1 MRPATRHQKT
11 RQRIP
16 SGEHTHDLEVPGDG
30 ASASMRVP
38 VSAVMTPS
46 ALCVPEHLSLTTLEE
61 ILLDRDLSGLPVVD
75 EQGKLVGFVEMT
87 DIVREVHHRGDTD
100 EVPGTRTVA
109 QVMSPI
115 ALELPASCPIAKAVH
130 LMATQ
135 QAHRIPVVSGD
146 GALLGIVTAGD
157 IVRYLAGAERTAKLP
172 AKLPDRGSPAWEVP
186 DHKHLTD
193 ADRVVALSFLAGGV
207 AHQVNNALTPM
218 RLSLGRLTSFELS
231 QRPLSPERLHRIELL
246 QDVREGVDRIEQII
260 RELKAFSHTDG
271 PSRVVDVPAE
281 LEVAIGLA
289 AHEIRHRA
297 RLVCD
302 YATVPTIRAKP
313 AELRQV
319 FLNLLVNAAQATPE
333 GQAHVNEIRVM
344 TRTDGRGRA
353 VIEIKDTGSGIP
365 SDVATR
371 IFEPFFTTRPER
383 TGLGLGLTLSR
394 DIVAALDGEITIDSV
409 VGKGT
414 TVRVALPPGPGQ
426 PVASQRPTPS
436 RRAPAAAPERRR
448 ILIVDDDRPVAAALA
463 LELEAHDVVVAESGR
478 EALTILAHDKG
489 FDMILCDL
497 MMPEVSGIEVY
508 EALQR
513 TDPALLDHVVL
524 MTGGAF
530 TSRARQ
536 FLSEVDTLVL
546 EKPFHP
552 GQLHDLVH
560 ALGSRRELTAS
571 RALPPGPR
579 DAQISCGIGRR
590 GARK

>member
-1 MRPATRHQKT
+1 MRTSTTGSAMKSSTRRQKT
-11 RQRIP
+11 RRPP
-16 SGEHTHDLEVPGDG
+16 SGDDHDVPGDG
-30 ASASMRVP
+30 TPASMRVP
-38 VSAVMTPS
+38 VSEVMTPS
-46 ALCVPEHLSLTTLEE
+46 ALCVPEQLSVTTLEE

-75 EQGKLVGFVEMT
+75 DQGKLVGFVEMT
-87 DIVREVHHRGDTD
+87 DIVREVHHRPNPA
-100 EVPGTRTVA
+100 EPPGARTVA

-115 ALELPASCPIAKAVH
+115 TLELTASCSVAKAIH

-135 QAHRIPVVSGD
+135 HVHRLPVVAGD
-146 GALLGIVTAGD
+146 GALLGIVTSGD
-157 IVRYLAGAERTAKLP
+157 IVRYLAGADRTLLP
-172 AKLPDRGSPAWEVP
+172 ARRPDRGAPEWEAAERER
-186 DHKHLTD
+186 LTE
-193 ADRVVALSFLAGGV
+193 ADRVVALGFLAGGV

-231 QRPLSPERLHRIELL
+231 QRPLSAERLHRIELL
-246 QDVREGVDRIEQII
+246 QDVREGVERIEHVI

-271 PSRVVDVPAE
+271 PNRTVDVPAE

-353 VIEIKDTGSGIP
+353 VIEITDTGTGIP

-371 IFEPFFTTRPER
+371 IFEPFFTTRLEH

-414 TVRVALPPGPGQ
+414 TVRIALPPGHEE
-426 PVASQRPTPS
+426 PVSATRPSLS
-436 RRAPAAAPERRR
+436 RSAPAARPERRR

-463 LELEAHDVVVAESGR
+463 LELGVHDVVVAESGR
-478 EALTILAHDKG
+478 EALTILGQDKN

-497 MMPEVSGIEVY
+497 MMPEVSGIDVY
-508 EALQR
+508 ETLR
-513 TDPALLDHVVL
+513 LLDPSLLDRMVM

-530 TSRARQ
+530 TPRARQ
-536 FLSEVDTLVL
+536 FLAEIDTPLI
-546 EKPFHP
+546 EKPFYP
-552 GQLHDLVH
+552 GQLN
-560 ALGSRRELTAS
+560 EL
-571 RALPPGPR
+571 
-579 DAQISCGIGRR
+579 AQTLGRR
-590 GARK
+590 RARATAQLLSSAQLDP